1 ISTATCT
8 VAGEVVPPD
17 ATVVT
22 RRDSPPLFGLGL
34 IDAIPD
40 DRVLRLADPTDR
52 NHDGISG
59 RPNMIGGR
67 VGRFGWKSQIATL
80 AEFAADAYVN
90 EMGVTSPTRPNENLP
105 QGGPILC
112 DAVPDP
118 EDDGS
123 NVQAFSDFMRLLAPL
138 ATPKPDAGARAGK
151 RIFRQLR

>member
-1 ISTATCT
+1 
-8 VAGEVVPPD
+8 
-17 ATVVT
+17 
-22 RRDSPPLFGLGL
+22 
-34 IDAIPD
+34 
-40 DRVLRLADPTDR
+40 PTDR

-67 VGRFGWKSQIATL
+67 VGRFGWKAQIATI

-90 EMGVTSPTRPNENLP
+90 EMGVTSPTRPSENLP
-105 QGGPILC
+105 QGGPLVC

-151 RIFRQLR
+151 RVFRQLRCQVCHTDKLRTGPSTLAALNKRRVLMFSDLLVHDMGSLGDGIE